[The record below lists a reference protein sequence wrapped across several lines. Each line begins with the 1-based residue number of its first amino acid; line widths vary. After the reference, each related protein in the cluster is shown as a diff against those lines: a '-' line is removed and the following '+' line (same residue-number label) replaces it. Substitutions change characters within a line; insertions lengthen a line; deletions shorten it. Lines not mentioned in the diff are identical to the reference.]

1 MKNKQIVN
9 NKHST
14 ERKVQIGVSKK
25 YITLYYKKLTKF
37 KVKETVER
45 FSGTENFIDFVENS
59 FS

>member
-14 ERKVQIGVSKK
+14 ESKVQIGVSKK

-37 KVKETVER
+37 KVKETVGR
-45 FSGTENFIDFVENS
+45 FSGTENFIDFVEN
-59 FS
+59 